1 MAISEEKVKEFL
13 GNEENLKAIA
23 SDEEFLKKVSGGM
36 ATAETYK
43 EEFKKFGIDLSAEEA
58 KKVEEETK
66 KYLSMPPE
74 KLQKLADDALG
85 GIAGG
90 STAGAICGGALGT
103 LPFLCTADFFRRYG
117 DYGGVMVSGLL
128 ALFCGSTGAM
138 LGYFSTNDVT
148 SAPSQPTYKVPEYNS
163 IDYYSGSTNS
173 ESTTANPYDSIKK

>member
-1 MAISEEKVKEFL
+1 MTISEEKVKEFL

-74 KLQKLADDALG
+74 KLQKLTDDALG

-90 STAGAICGGALGT
+90 SNPAPAICCAVLCAVIAISIGTAGALAECALVESE
-103 LPFLCTADFFRRYG
+103 F
-117 DYGGVMVSGLL
+117 
-128 ALFCGSTGAM
+128 
-138 LGYFSTNDVT
+138 
-148 SAPSQPTYKVPEYNS
+148 APSQPTYKVPEYNS
-163 IDYYSGSTNS
+163 IDYD
-173 ESTTANPYDSIKK
+173 ESATANPYDSIKK